1 MGTRAAV
8 KEAEPNAP
16 PQWCKVSLA
25 MLELLYMLSSH
36 PSTAGQ
42 CFNVDWAHKC
52 RSIYALKKI
61 IYMCIYFNFIL
72 VNQVLIQC

>member
-1 MGTRAAV
+1 MGQRATV
-8 KEAEPNAP
+8 KDTENEPP
-16 PQWCKVSLA
+16 TQRCKFSFA

-36 PSTAGQ
+36 PSRAGQ